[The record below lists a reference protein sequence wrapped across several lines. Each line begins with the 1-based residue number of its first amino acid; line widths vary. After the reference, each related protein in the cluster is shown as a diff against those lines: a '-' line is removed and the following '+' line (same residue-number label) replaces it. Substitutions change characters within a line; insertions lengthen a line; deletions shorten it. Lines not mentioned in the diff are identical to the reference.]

1 MQHHYSIELFNHNTK
16 CTGRTWLTILYQ
28 QSKFTLVVFLAKG
41 RLCLHLEN
49 KDKLSLLQQTMMWTK
64 IQFDIANVC
73 KDRMAFSEI
82 LVFSVVK
89 T

>member
-1 MQHHYSIELFNHNTK
+1 M
-16 CTGRTWLTILYQ
+16 
-28 QSKFTLVVFLAKG
+28 LAFGKQG
-41 RLCLHLEN
+41 QAIIAAIDN
-49 KDKLSLLQQTMMWTK
+49 DVDK